1 MKRRWIRTFSGA
13 LAVLALCARFG
24 CACAAPPA
32 VSSFSFERSGSSVG
46 QARSYSIRETARG
59 RFAWIELYYAYH
71 IVLPVSDEEM
81 EALSALIAALE
92 LSGWNGFDETDT
104 GALDGE
110 RFSLRAAFADGSALT
125 ASGSNRF
132 PADYAEKTAHI
143 EAFFHALMD
152 HYEIDL

>member
-1 MKRRWIRTFSGA
+1 MKRRWKRAFSGA

-32 VSSFSFERSGSSVG
+32 VSSFSFERSGSSAG

-81 EALSALIAALE
+81 EALSALIAAL
-92 LSGWNGFDETDT
+92 SFPAGT
-104 GALDGE
+104 
-110 RFSLRAAFADGSALT
+110 ALT
-125 ASGSNRF
+125 KRIPARWTANAFRSAPRSRTAARSRPAARTVSLQITRKRPRASKRSS
-132 PADYAEKTAHI
+132 TH
-143 EAFFHALMD
+143 
-152 HYEIDL
+152 